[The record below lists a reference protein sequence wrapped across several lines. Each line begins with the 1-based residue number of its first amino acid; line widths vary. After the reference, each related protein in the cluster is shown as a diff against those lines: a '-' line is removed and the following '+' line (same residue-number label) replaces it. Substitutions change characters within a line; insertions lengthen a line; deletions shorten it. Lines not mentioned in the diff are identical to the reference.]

1 MDSGP
6 LVQANTPTLREMPPS
21 ADLGKNIGPRI
32 YPELLSQ
39 ESALGEYIR
48 VLMKRKWSVLAADDL
63 FRSRHCQ
70 PQDDAD
76 L

>member
-21 ADLGKNIGPRI
+21 ADLGRNIGPRV

-39 ESALGEYIR
+39 ESALGEYIQVDGSGLPPSHLLHR
-48 VLMKRKWSVLAADDL
+48 
-63 FRSRHCQ
+63 RHRQ
-70 PQDDAD
+70 SQDDAG

>member
-6 LVQANTPTLREMPPS
+6 LVQANTPTIREMPPS
-21 ADLGKNIGPRI
+21 ADLGRNIGPRV

-48 VLMKRKWSVLAADDL
+48 ILMKRKWTVLA
-63 FRSRHCQ
+63 C
-70 PQDDAD
+70 P
-76 L
+76 